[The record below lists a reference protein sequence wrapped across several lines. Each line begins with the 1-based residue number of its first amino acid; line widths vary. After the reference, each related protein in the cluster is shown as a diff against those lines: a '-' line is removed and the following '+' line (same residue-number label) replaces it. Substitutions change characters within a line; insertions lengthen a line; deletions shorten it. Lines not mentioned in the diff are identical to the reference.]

1 MCEAVLFDF
10 NGTLLPDSPQNE
22 AAWLEFAKT
31 AAGKVLTPAEFQK
44 NVHGKNNRL
53 VLEYLFERPL
63 TKEEALELGEQKEDI
78 YREMVRQTP
87 ATQQL
92 MPGAPEFLDE
102 LKARGIPVNI
112 ATAAG
117 YGNVR
122 FYFDFFGLERWFD
135 FETIVYD
142 NGNMNSKPAPDYY
155 LLAAKK
161 IGVDPKNAVIF
172 EDSHSGLAAAKNAG
186 AKKIIALETGD
197 NREELASLGIADM
210 IVPNYFAPEVR
221 GLL

>member
-31 AAGKVLTPAEFQK
+31 AAGKVLTRAEFQK

-135 FETIVYD
+135 FDTIVYD

-186 AKKIIALETGD
+186 AKKIIALETGN
-197 NREELASLGIADM
+197 NREELASLKIADV
-210 IVPNYFAPEVR
+210 IVPDYFVPEVR
-221 GLL
+221 GLF

>member
-1 MCEAVLFDF
+1 ME
-10 NGTLLPDSPQNE
+10 TLLPDSPNE
-22 AAWLEFAKT
+22 AAWLEFAKNSSW
-31 AAGKVLTPAEFQK
+31 KVLTLAEFQK

-102 LKARGIPVNI
+102 LKSRGIPVNI

-122 FYFDFFGLERWFD
+122 FYFDFFGLARWFD
-135 FETIVYD
+135 FDTIVYD

-155 LLAAKK
+155 LLAAEK
-161 IGVDPKNAVIF
+161 IGVDPK
-172 EDSHSGLAAAKNAG
+172 
-186 AKKIIALETGD
+186 TQ
-197 NREELASLGIADM
+197 
-210 IVPNYFAPEVR
+210 
-221 GLL
+221 

>member
-53 VLEYLFERPL
+53 VLEYLFDRPL

-102 LKARGIPVNI
+102 LKTRGIPVNI

-122 FYFDFFGLERWFD
+122 FYFDFFGLARWFD
-135 FETIVYD
+135 FDTIVYD

-155 LLAAKK
+155 LLAAEK
-161 IGVDPKNAVIF
+161 IGVDPKTAVIF

-186 AKKIIALETGD
+186 AKKIVALETGD
-197 NREELASLGIADM
+197 NREELASLGIADV
-210 IVPNYFAPEVR
+210 IVPDYFAPEVR
-221 GLL
+221 GLF

>member
-1 MCEAVLFDF
+1 MCKAVLFDF

-31 AAGKVLTPAEFQK
+31 AAGKALTPEEFQE

-78 YREMVRQTP
+78 YRDMVRKNP

-122 FYFDFFGLERWFD
+122 FYFDFFGLARWFD
-135 FETIVYD
+135 FDTIVYD

-155 LLAAKK
+155 LLAAEK
-161 IGVDPKNAVIF
+161 IGVDPKMAVIF

-197 NREELASLGIADM
+197 NREELASLGIADT
-210 IVPNYFAPEVR
+210 IVKDYFAPEVR
-221 GLL
+221 ELF

>member
-135 FETIVYD
+135 FDTIVYD

-155 LLAAKK
+155 LLAAEK
-161 IGVDPKNAVIF
+161 IGVDPKMAVIF

-197 NREELASLGIADM
+197 NREELASLGIADV
-210 IVPNYFAPEVR
+210 IVLDYFAPEVR
-221 GLL
+221 GLF

>member
-1 MCEAVLFDF
+1 MCKAVLFDF

-31 AAGKVLTPAEFQK
+31 KAGKLLTPAEFQE

-53 VLEYLFERPL
+53 VLEYLFERSL
-63 TKEEALELGEQKEDI
+63 TKDEALRLGEQKEDI
-78 YREMVRQTP
+78 YREMVRKTP

-92 MPGAPEFLDE
+92 MPGAPEFLDH
-102 LKARGIPVNI
+102 LKEQGIPVNI

-117 YGNVR
+117 FGNVS
-122 FYFDFFGLERWFD
+122 FYFEFFALDRWFD

-155 LLAAKK
+155 LQAAAK
-161 IGVDPKNAVIF
+161 INVDPKEAVIF
-172 EDSHSGLAAAKNAG
+172 EDSHSGLLAAQNAG
-186 AKKIIALETGD
+186 AKKIIAIETGD
-197 NREELASLGIADM
+197 NRKALAALKIVDV
-210 IVPNYFAPEVR
+210 IVPDYFVKEVKT
-221 GLL
+221 LF

>member
-1 MCEAVLFDF
+1 MCKAVLFDF

-102 LKARGIPVNI
+102 LKARDIPVNI

-122 FYFDFFGLERWFD
+122 FYFDFFGLDRWFD
-135 FETIVYD
+135 FDTIVYD

-155 LLAAKK
+155 LLAAER
-161 IGVDPKNAVIF
+161 IGVDPKTAVIF

-197 NREELASLGIADM
+197 NREELASLEIADV
-210 IVPNYFAPEVR
+210 IVKDYFAPEVR
-221 GLL
+221 ELF

>member
-135 FETIVYD
+135 FDTIVYD

-186 AKKIIALETGD
+186 AKKIIALETGN
-197 NREELASLGIADM
+197 NREELASLGIADV
-210 IVPNYFAPEVR
+210 IVPDYFAPEVR
-221 GLL
+221 RLF

>member
-31 AAGKVLTPAEFQK
+31 AAGKVLTPEEFQK

-102 LKARGIPVNI
+102 LKARSIPVNI

-135 FETIVYD
+135 FDTIVYD

-155 LLAAKK
+155 LLAAEK
-161 IGVDPKNAVIF
+161 IGVDPKMAVIF

-197 NREELASLGIADM
+197 NREELASLGFADM
-210 IVPNYFAPEVR
+210 IVPNYFSPEVR

>member
-122 FYFDFFGLERWFD
+122 FYFDFFRSSTL
-135 FETIVYD
+135 V
-142 NGNMNSKPAPDYY
+142 
-155 LLAAKK
+155 
-161 IGVDPKNAVIF
+161 
-172 EDSHSGLAAAKNAG
+172 
-186 AKKIIALETGD
+186 
-197 NREELASLGIADM
+197 
-210 IVPNYFAPEVR
+210 
-221 GLL
+221 

>member
-63 TKEEALELGEQKEDI
+63 AKEEALELGEQKEDI

-122 FYFDFFGLERWFD
+122 FYFDFFGLARWFD
-135 FETIVYD
+135 FDTIVYD

-210 IVPNYFAPEVR
+210 IVPDYFAPEVR
-221 GLL
+221 GLF